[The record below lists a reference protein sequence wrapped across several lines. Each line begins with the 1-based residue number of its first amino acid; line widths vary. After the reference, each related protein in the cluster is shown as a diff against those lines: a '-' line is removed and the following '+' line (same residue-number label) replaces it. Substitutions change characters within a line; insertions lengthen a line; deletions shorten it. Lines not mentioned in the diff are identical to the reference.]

1 VEPARTSRLNPLSK
15 IIKTG
20 LSSDTAAI
28 KPWWMSFVVV
38 VDHRPVVRPGGV
50 SMTIRWTM
58 TIVLV
63 GAMVWSCPLKA
74 EDGSGAKVSDSRAE
88 AEGSEATDHDHD
100 DPAAHGLRFYEAIDV
115 SERRENLIGIAGS
128 ANEGTTGREDLERR
142 PKLRA
147 GELVETVPGAIA
159 TQHSGGGKANQY
171 FLRGFNLDHG
181 TDFAISV
188 GGMPVNMPTHGHGQG
203 YADLNFLIPELVE
216 RARYRKGP
224 YFAEIGDF
232 SSAGGVD
239 FDLVRAIP
247 EGALSLTL
255 GSFDF
260 QRAMVAGT
268 TDLAGGDLTG
278 ALEYYHYDGSWDRPD
293 DYGRW
298 NGYLG
303 YGRGNALRGWSVAAM
318 GSDGEWLATDQ
329 IPQRAVEEGLVDRY
343 GLLDPGPRGRT
354 ARYSLSGEAHRGSG
368 SSLSSISGY
377 AVNYDFDLFSNFT
390 YFLDDPVNGDQFEQV
405 DSRWIFGLDLDHRW
419 SGHLGALHHDSAA
432 GIDLRYDDIAN
443 GLYRTTDLERTF
455 TTREDDIQQ
464 LGGGLWG
471 ETWIGL
477 TPELRLNL
485 GLRADYYRAEVDAF
499 RPINSGSAD
508 AWMLNPKLSLVWRP
522 WSSAELSFNA
532 GSGFHSNDARG
543 ATIRVDPVTGEPVDA
558 VDPLV
563 RATGFDAGLRVFTS
577 SGYHG
582 TVTAFWLELDSELLF
597 VGDAGIT
604 EPSRPSRRVGIEWT
618 NVWQISPVL
627 GIDLDAT
634 WTNAEFTDDDPSG
647 NEIPGA
653 IIATVASG
661 ITLSNFGRWSG
672 SLRLRYFSGGPLIE
686 DGSVDW
692 GPTVLVN
699 GLVGFQVSKHL
710 RLALE
715 AFNLLNREDD
725 DIAYYYAS
733 RLPDEPAEGIEDI
746 HFHPMEKPTV
756 RLTATMR
763 F

>member
-1 VEPARTSRLNPLSK
+1 MKNQWMTLVALICAVTVAMPLGAAE
-15 IIKTG
+15 I
-20 LSSDTAAI
+20 SSADA
-28 KPWWMSFVVV
+28 
-38 VDHRPVVRPGGV
+38 DE
-50 SMTIRWTM
+50 
-58 TIVLV
+58 L
-63 GAMVWSCPLKA
+63 
-74 EDGSGAKVSDSRAE
+74 AKESE
-88 AEGSEATDHDHD
+88 SEATVDHEHD
-100 DPAAHGLRFYEAIDV
+100 DPGDHGLKFYEAIDV
-115 SERRENLIGIAGS
+115 SERRENLMGIAGS

-181 TDFAISV
+181 TDFAVSV
-188 GGMPVNMPTHGHGQG
+188 AGMPVNMPTHGHGQG

-224 YFAEIGDF
+224 YFAEVGDF

-239 FDLVRAIP
+239 FDLVRSIP
-247 EGALSLTL
+247 EGAVSLTL

-260 QRAMVAGT
+260 QRAMVAGS
-268 TDLAGGDLTG
+268 LEAAGGHLTG
-278 ALEYYHYDGSWDRPD
+278 ALEYYHYDGPWERPD

-303 YGRGNALRGWSVAAM
+303 YARGDVVQGWSVAAM

-329 IPQRAVEEGLVDRY
+329 IPNRAVEEGLVDRY
-343 GLLDPGPRGRT
+343 GLIDPGPRGST
-354 ARYSLSGEAHRGSG
+354 SRYSVSGEVHHGSESSLTSLSG
-368 SSLSSISGY
+368 Y
-377 AVNYDFDLFSNFT
+377 AINYDFDLFSNFT
-390 YFLDDPVNGDQFEQV
+390 YFLDDPENGDQFEQV
-405 DSRWIFGLDLDHRW
+405 DDRWIYGLDLDHRW
-419 SGHLGALHHDSAA
+419 SGHLGARHHDSAV
-432 GIDLRYDDIAN
+432 GLDLRYDDIAN
-443 GLYRTTDLERTF
+443 GLYRTSDLVRTF
-455 TTREDDIQQ
+455 TTREDNVRQI
-464 LGGGLWG
+464 GGGLWG
-471 ETWIGL
+471 ETWIAL

-499 RPINSGSAD
+499 REVNSGSAD
-508 AWMLNPKLSLVWRP
+508 AWMLNPKFSVVWRP
-522 WSSAELSFNA
+522 WASAEFSFNA

-543 ATIRVDPVTGEPVDA
+543 ATIRVDPTTGEPVEA

-563 RATGFDAGLRVFTS
+563 RATGFDAGLRVFTPG
-577 SGYHG
+577 GYHG

-618 NVWQISPVL
+618 NVWQISRFI
-627 GIDLDAT
+627 GIDLDVT
-634 WTNAEFTDDDPSG
+634 LTDAEFTDDDPAG
-647 NEIPGA
+647 DEIPGA
-653 IIATVASG
+653 IVATIASG
-661 ITLSNFGRWSG
+661 ITLSDLGRWSA

-699 GLVGFQVSKHL
+699 GMVGFQASKHL

-715 AFNLLNREDD
+715 GFNLLNRKDD

-733 RLPDEPAEGIEDI
+733 RLNGEPAEGIEDI
-746 HFHPMEKPTV
+746 HFHPMEKPSV
-756 RLTATMR
+756 RVTAMWQ